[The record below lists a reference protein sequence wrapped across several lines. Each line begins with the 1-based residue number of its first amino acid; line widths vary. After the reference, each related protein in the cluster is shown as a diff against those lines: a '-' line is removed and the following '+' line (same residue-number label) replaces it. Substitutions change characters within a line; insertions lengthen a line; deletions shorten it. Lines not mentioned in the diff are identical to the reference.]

1 MNSEPATAQAVRENR
16 IPRPVELPQSLDAC
30 SKLMEELSS
39 SSISLETALKGA
51 RDKAYCDG
59 IYADKKWFRR
69 ASAKLRYVK
78 RHRQMLQEHMAA
90 LRRRDKAQ
98 ITAQNA
104 TAHQIN
110 RQYNVLRQ
118 EAARVYDRILLEVIK
133 ENTSREQFIVWVEE
147 AQKRMSENVTYVE
160 GS

>member
-1 MNSEPATAQAVRENR
+1 MTNETATVPATRESR
-16 IPRPVELPQSLDAC
+16 MPRPVELPDSLDAC

-39 SSISLETALKGA
+39 SSISLETALSEAKA
-51 RDKAYCDG
+51 KAYSDG
-59 IYADKKWFRR
+59 LYADRKWFRR

-90 LRRRDKAQ
+90 LRRKDKAQ

-104 TAHQIN
+104 TSHEIN

-118 EAARVYDRILLEVIK
+118 EAARVYDRILLDVIK
-133 ENTSREQFIVWVEE
+133 ENTSRELFMEWVGQ
-147 AQKRMSENVTYVE
+147 AQKRMSENVTLIDE
-160 GS
+160 